1 MKKLQELFGD
11 QLKPKEIE
19 KKSHPL
25 DPENFPHNYYS
36 TRSEKYIVKN
46 TIQNLE
52 HFLKYHG
59 IKARLNEM
67 SYRVEVAMN
76 DRIEYSAKNIDH
88 FVIIKSLL
96 AEANLEKVLNVNDYA
111 TQIAIKNM
119 YHPTRDWILSKP
131 LTTTGNIKRLVK
143 ALKTKDEKT
152 TEILLT
158 TWLVS
163 GIRAWFHD
171 EGIAAQGVLILCGK
185 TGTRKTT
192 FVKGLLPSSMLLEG
206 HVLNTHRDGN
216 KITALSRA
224 ITEMGEIMAS
234 IKVSG
239 NDELKGFFTTEED
252 SIRVPYGKVDTI
264 RPRRTIFTG
273 TVNDSRFLSDETGN
287 RRYWVIDIDKIIN
300 TDHGVDPQQLW
311 AEAKQLYDNGA
322 KWYLTPEQEKMVEDI
337 NKTHEIENEMQE
349 LLLSMYDWDEPRT
362 RYLNFAQIMEDLR
375 IPIENKH
382 ASKQLR
388 KALRTIQKEQPNVVI
403 RHSMK
408 GTVYEMPRLIL
419 NIHERERLK
428 QNMK

>member
-1 MKKLQELFGD
+1 MKELKELFGD

-19 KKSHPL
+19 NKSHPL
-25 DPENFPHNYYS
+25 DPQNFPHNYYS
-36 TRSEKYIVKN
+36 PRSEKYIIKN

-52 HFLKYHG
+52 YFLKYHG
-59 IKARLNEM
+59 IKTRLNEM
-67 SYRVEVAMN
+67 NYRVEVCMN

-96 AEANLEKVLNVNDYA
+96 AEAGFEKVLNVNDYA

-119 YHPTRDWILSKP
+119 YHPARDWILSKP
-131 LTTTGNIKRLVK
+131 LTTSGNIQKLVK

-163 GIRAWFHD
+163 GIRAWFHED
-171 EGIAAQGVLILCGK
+171 GIAAQGVLILCGK

-234 IKVSG
+234 IKISG

-252 SIRVPYGKVDTI
+252 SIRVPYGKVDTV

-273 TVNDSRFLSDETGN
+273 TVNNARFLSDETGN
-287 RRYWVIDIDKIIN
+287 RRYWVIDIDGLIN

-322 KWYLTPEQEKMVEDI
+322 KWYLTPEQEQMVSDI
-337 NKTHEIENEMQE
+337 NKTHEIENEMEE
-349 LLLSMYDWDEPRT
+349 LLLARYDWNEPRD
-362 RYLNFAQIMEDLR
+362 RYLNCAQIMEDLGLQL
-375 IPIENKH
+375 ENKR
-382 ASKQLR
+382 ATDQLR
-388 KALRTIQKEQPNVVI
+388 KALRNMQEEHPNVII
-403 RHSMK
+403 RHTMK
-408 GTVYEMPRLIL
+408 GTVYEVPRLIL
-419 NIHERERLK
+419 NIPRRESL
-428 QNMK
+428 

>member
-1 MKKLQELFGD
+1 MKELKELFGD

-19 KKSHPL
+19 NKSHPL
-25 DPENFPHNYYS
+25 DPQNFPHNYYS
-36 TRSEKYIVKN
+36 PRSEKYIIKN

-52 HFLKYHG
+52 YFLKYHG

-96 AEANLEKVLNVNDYA
+96 AEAGFEKVLNVNDYA

-119 YHPTRDWILSKP
+119 YHPTRYWILSKP
-131 LTTTGNIKRLVK
+131 LTTTGNIQKLVK

-171 EGIAAQGVLILCGK
+171 EGIAAQGVLILCGE

-252 SIRVPYGKVDTI
+252 SIRVPYGKVDTV

-273 TVNDSRFLSDETGN
+273 TVNDARFLSDETGN
-287 RRYWVIDIDKIIN
+287 RRYWVIDISAIID

-311 AEAKQLYDNGA
+311 AEAKQLYDSGA
-322 KWYLTPEQEKMVEDI
+322 KWYLTPEQEKMVADI
-337 NKTHEIENEMQE
+337 NKNHEIENQMEE
-349 LLLSMYDWDEPRT
+349 LLLSSYYWDEPRE
-362 RYLNFAQIMEDLR
+362 RYLNCSQI
-375 IPIENKH
+375 IEELGLPLGN
-382 ASKQLR
+382 SNVDKQLR
-388 KALRTIQKEQPNVVI
+388 KALRKMQQEYPNVTTHRV
-403 RHSMK
+403 K
-408 GTVYEMPRLIL
+408 
-419 NIHERERLK
+419 K
-428 QNMK
+428 

>member
-1 MKKLQELFGD
+1 MKELKELFGD

-19 KKSHPL
+19 NKSHPL
-25 DPENFPHNYYS
+25 DPQNFPHNYYS
-36 TRSEKYIVKN
+36 PRSEKYIIKN

-52 HFLKYHG
+52 YFLKYHG

-67 SYRVEVAMN
+67 SYRIEVTMN

-96 AEANLEKVLNVNDYA
+96 AEAGFEKVLNVNDYA

-119 YHPTRDWILSKP
+119 YHPTRYWILSKP
-131 LTTTGNIKRLVK
+131 LTTTGNIQKLVK

-171 EGIAAQGVLILCGK
+171 EGIAAQGVLILCGE

-252 SIRVPYGKVDTI
+252 SIRVPYGKVDTV

-273 TVNDSRFLSDETGN
+273 TVNDARFLSDETGN
-287 RRYWVIDIDKIIN
+287 RRYWVIDISAIID

-311 AEAKQLYDNGA
+311 AEAKQLYDSGA
-322 KWYLTPEQEKMVEDI
+322 KWYLTPEQEKMVADI
-337 NKTHEIENEMQE
+337 NKNHEIENEMEE
-349 LLLSMYDWDEPRT
+349 LLLSSYDWEAPRE
-362 RYLNFAQIMEDLR
+362 RYLNGAQIMEDLGLPLGNNSVDR
-375 IPIENKH
+375 K
-382 ASKQLR
+382 LR
-388 KALRTIQKEQPNVVI
+388 KALRKLQLEYPTIRIKHTN
-403 RHSMK
+403 K

-419 NIHERERLK
+419 NLRRKESL
-428 QNMK
+428 